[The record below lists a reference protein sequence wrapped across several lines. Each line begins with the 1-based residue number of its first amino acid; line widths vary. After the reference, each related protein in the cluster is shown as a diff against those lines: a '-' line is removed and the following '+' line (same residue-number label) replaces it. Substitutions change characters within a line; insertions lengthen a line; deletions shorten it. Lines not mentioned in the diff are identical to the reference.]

1 MESFKFKKL
10 IVSGANGF
18 TGRHV
23 CEELISR
30 NIKFSVILRPGT
42 NHHWMNKKQ
51 ISVFYSDLNDTNK
64 LSKILKNFDALIN
77 IASLGFGNAKP
88 IVEACEKAYLKRVVF
103 LSSTSIYTSLN
114 ASSKKIRKNAENIIK
129 KSSLI
134 WSIIRPTM
142 IYGTPKDRNMI
153 KLITWIDKVPLI
165 PIFGNGNSLQQP
177 IYVKDLATFIVD
189 VLENENSFRNDFNL
203 SGKNPLTFNEIIKL
217 ISEILNK
224 KPLKIYLPYLLCV
237 KIISSIEYLKI
248 KFPLK
253 SEQILRL
260 NENKSFSYD
269 KAFSL
274 IGYDPTDFKDGIKN
288 EIEMYKKLKGFNKF
302 GN

>member
-1 MESFKFKKL
+1 MENRKFQKL

-42 NHHWMNKKQ
+42 NDYWMIKKN
-51 ISVFYSDLNDTNK
+51 ITVFYSDLSDSNK
-64 LSKILKNFDALIN
+64 LFKILENFDSLIN
-77 IASLGFGNAKP
+77 IASLGFGTAKH
-88 IVEACEKAYLKRVVF
+88 IVEACEKASLKRVIF
-103 LSSTSIYTSLN
+103 ISSTSIFTSLN
-114 ASSKKIRKNAENIIK
+114 ASSKKIRNKAENTIK

-153 KLITWIDKVPLI
+153 RLIRWIDNVPII
-165 PIFGNGNSLQQP
+165 PIFGDGNSLQQP
-177 IYVKDLATFIVD
+177 VYVKDLAKLIVD
-189 VLENENSFRNDFNL
+189 VLDNKKSFKNDFNI
-203 SGKNPLTFNEIIKL
+203 SGKYPLTFNKIIKE

-224 KPLKIYLPYLLCV
+224 KPLKIYLPYLLFV
-237 KIISSIEYLKI
+237 RIISLLEYLKI
-248 KFPLK
+248 NFPIK

-260 NENKSFSYD
+260 NENKSFSYS
-269 KAFSL
+269 KAKSI
-274 IGYDPTDFKDGIKN
+274 IGYKPISFKNGINN
-288 EIEMYKKLKGFNKF
+288 EIKIYKKNKS
-302 GN
+302 NK